1 MAPVHCTYI
10 SNPMFHV
17 KFICYCRE
25 NYGTVFQQ
33 EKRSPAQEE
42 VSCKKFKE
50 EPLEENTT
58 SKNQALALNLAA
70 RFLTARAQLIHQQVF
85 LQQKAALGLWPSS
98 ASSVTPSSEDTQ
110 QKLSQMLQIAQF
122 QAYLASAST
131 SANKTENESRE
142 DLQQ

>member
-1 MAPVHCTYI
+1 MQFNQI
-10 SNPMFHV
+10 I
-17 KFICYCRE
+17 KFIFGCRE

-50 EPLEENTT
+50 EPLEESST
-58 SKNQALALNLAA
+58 SKNQVFALNLAA

-85 LQQKAALGLWPSS
+85 LQQKAAISAGLWPSS
-98 ASSVTPSSEDTQ
+98 ASPITPSSENSQ